1 MGETLAQRPPAGVGT
16 EADLHYVSQAGQ
28 SRKQTR
34 TQLRTAIFSSLAL
47 FVRDFLAATTT
58 AGARSA
64 IGAQAALTLGLGTE
78 TFLATPSSANLKAA
92 ITDETG
98 SGALVF
104 GTAPTI
110 AQPNLVGVTGAS
122 NAAAGSVGEYVSA
135 TLAMGSATSL
145 VTATAKTVTSIS
157 LAAGDWDVC
166 GTVGFSP
173 AGGTTITQQIAT
185 VNTTTNALQ
194 TSPGNGSYAVL
205 SGTHPAGNAS
215 VMPTGTSRLS
225 LAATTTVYLVAQS
238 SFTGST
244 NAAYGFIGAR
254 RVR

>member
-1 MGETLAQRPPAGVGT
+1 MPGKLTEQPVAGVGT
-16 EADLHYVSQAGQ
+16 EDDLYLVVQSVQ

-34 TQLRTAIFSSLAL
+34 TQLRTGILSAWQSFI
-47 FVRDFLAATTT
+47 RTFLGAAN
-58 AGARSA
+58 AGAARTA
-64 IGAQAALTLGLGTE
+64 IGAQAALTFGTGTE
-78 TFLATPSSANLKAA
+78 TFLATPSSANLRAA

-135 TLAMGSATSL
+135 TLALGSATSL

-157 LAAGDWDVC
+157 LTAGDWEVC

-185 VNTTTNALQ
+185 VNTSPNALQ

-205 SGTHPAGNAS
+205 SATHPAGNAS

-238 SFTGST
+238 NFSGST